1 MYLTLS
7 ECAANADIL
16 LLPKNSGNN
25 QYLKWIIKGSAIV
38 NLCTNNEIKK
48 GSLSIDITGAT
59 PEATIQANLKSDEGG
74 QKWIARSNDVVLSQ
88 VGYEEKS
95 GKNANQTWIPH
106 FVDKGYSLG
115 LHPGFP
121 GGIDDNDDCDLS
133 SIKDLRLGCLT
144 SAKDR
149 YLAKEAMRIC
159 DESMSF
165 LVGSQLSVGT
175 LKSIADSI
183 QEDGPERMPGY
194 CCMDVA
200 TNSEFW
206 GYNVRRLM
214 VYCY

>member
-1 MYLTLS
+1 M
-7 ECAANADIL
+7 
-16 LLPKNSGNN
+16 
-25 QYLKWIIKGSAIV
+25 
-38 NLCTNNEIKK
+38 
-48 GSLSIDITGAT
+48 TGAT

-95 GKNANQTWIPH
+95 GKNANQTWIPR
-106 FVDKGYSLG
+106 FVDTGYSLG
-115 LHPGFP
+115 IHPGFP
-121 GGIDDNDDCDLS
+121 GGTTCLS
-133 SIKDLRLGCLT
+133 SIKDLPLGCLSST
-144 SAKDR
+144 EDR
-149 YLAKEAMRIC
+149 YLAKQAMRIC

-175 LKSIADSI
+175 LRSIADSI